1 MGARLRTSY
10 LQPLDDVN
18 VEGGLGMAQDVL
30 RTNTLFTP
38 ASHGDQS
45 SSSFWRVDDY
55 IHTIAI

>member
-38 ASHGDQS
+38 ASLGDRS
-45 SSSFWRVDDY
+45 SSSFGGWMTTY
-55 IHTIAI
+55 TQ